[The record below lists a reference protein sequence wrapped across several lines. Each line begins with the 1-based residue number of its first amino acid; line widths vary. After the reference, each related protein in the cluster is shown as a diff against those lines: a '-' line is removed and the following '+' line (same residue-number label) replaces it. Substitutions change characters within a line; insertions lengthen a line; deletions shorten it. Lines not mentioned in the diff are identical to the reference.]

1 MLIEIKE
8 EKVHRFRLPLGL
20 LTSRIVF
27 HLLEKEQGASAQDK
41 AKMELSRKTL
51 KKIVKALKKYRRKNG
66 AFVFVEIRDRDGTE
80 LTIRI

>member
-27 HLLEKEQGASAQDK
+27 RLLEKEQGASAQDK

-51 KKIVKALKKYRRKNG
+51 KKIVKALKKYRRKYG
-66 AFVFVEIRDRDGTE
+66 PFVLAEIQDSEGE
-80 LTIRI
+80 QIKIRI